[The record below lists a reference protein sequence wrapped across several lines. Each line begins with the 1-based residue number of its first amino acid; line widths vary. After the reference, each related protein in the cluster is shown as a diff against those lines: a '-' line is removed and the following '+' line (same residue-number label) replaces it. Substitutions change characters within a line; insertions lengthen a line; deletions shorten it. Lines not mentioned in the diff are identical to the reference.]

1 MNCDIYLSVDNVDR
15 LDKDCVFSWMSLRP
29 CVDYKHSVVFC
40 ARNDGTIDKLTRNQ
54 HTQFKVNTT
63 HLHVVLLNCLRLTR
77 SEG

>member
-1 MNCDIYLSVDNVDR
+1 MNCDIYLSVDDVAR

-29 CVDYKHSVVFC
+29 CVDYKHLVVFC
-40 ARNDGTIDKLTRNQ
+40 ARLDGTIDKLTRNQ
-54 HTQFKVNTT
+54 HTQFKVNTA